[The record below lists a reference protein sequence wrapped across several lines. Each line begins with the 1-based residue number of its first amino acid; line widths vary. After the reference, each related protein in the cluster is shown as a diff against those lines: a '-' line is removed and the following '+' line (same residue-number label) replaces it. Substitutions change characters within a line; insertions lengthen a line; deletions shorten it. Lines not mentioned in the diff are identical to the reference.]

1 MSSRDD
7 NIATQEKA
15 AERLNAGDV
24 DAGVDIMF
32 APDAVDHD
40 PAPFQEQGREGYR
53 QFFHYLIA
61 AFPDFTITPERMVA
75 DADTIAFALHPHRDP
90 PGRVRGRRRDR
101 PPHRG
106 ARGCS
111 SDASRT
117 ARSSNGGEPP
127 TWQACSPSSRADPVV
142 VRRGATVSGQTFAQ
156 LQRAA
161 RRRGGDDARS
171 VHFPFGHLVAEER
184 RSDLAD
190 A

>member
-53 QFFHYLIA
+53 RFFHYLIA

-75 DADTIAFALHPHRDP
+75 DDDTIAFAYTLTGTHRGEFEGVAAT
-90 PGRVRGRRRDR
+90 GRRIEVRGLQLGRFEDGQIVER
-101 PPHRG
+101 
-106 ARGCS
+106 
-111 SDASRT
+111 
-117 ARSSNGGEPP
+117 
-127 TWQACSPSSRADPVV
+127 W
-142 VRRGATVSGQTFAQ
+142 GATDMAGLLSQ
-156 LQRAA
+156 LQA
-161 RRRGGDDARS
+161 
-171 VHFPFGHLVAEER
+171 
-184 RSDLAD
+184 
-190 A
+190 

>member
-53 QFFHYLIA
+53 RFFHYLVS

-75 DADTIAFALHPHRDP
+75 DDDSVAFAYTLTGTHQGEFEGVAAT
-90 PGRVRGRRRDR
+90 GRRIEVRGLQLGRFEDGQIVER
-101 PPHRG
+101 
-106 ARGCS
+106 
-111 SDASRT
+111 
-117 ARSSNGGEPP
+117 
-127 TWQACSPSSRADPVV
+127 W
-142 VRRGATVSGQTFAQ
+142 GATDMATLLSQIQA
-156 LQRAA
+156 
-161 RRRGGDDARS
+161 
-171 VHFPFGHLVAEER
+171 
-184 RSDLAD
+184 
-190 A
+190 